1 MKTKGKTDKTNSI
14 YRIIFT
20 AATILISLCVL
31 IFFLRFSSINDNYR
45 ASFPAMLDG
54 TAHRPFVT
62 RVLTPWLT
70 TITGMLLP
78 AGVEN
83 SIREWIGK
91 SQFFSAVLALYHVS
105 ADRGVEAVISL
116 FWQYVS
122 LIGYYFAF
130 KSLLLSVFDLSEK
143 KAEGLTLLSTLGLL
157 PLILFGY
164 IYDLPALFLCTLVF
178 SAIAANQM
186 ILYLMAFTLAIINK
200 ETSIVLIIPSILL
213 FWNADKPIIS
223 KVLLGMGLQIMIFL
237 SIRIP
242 LVIHF
247 RQNPGL
253 FVEPHLKT
261 HLDGIINY
269 SLYGFAVIALFSCLT
284 VLFLDKWRQKPALVN
299 LGMISGAVLMALFL
313 YGGMPQEFRVFYEVI
328 SVVLMSVMQ
337 TLSMRWN
344 YGIETKALSTEDF
357 IRFVKLIIHPKN

>member
-1 MKTKGKTDKTNSI
+1 MITKAKAANPKRTD
-14 YRIIFT
+14 RIVFT
-20 AATILISLCVL
+20 VATILISLFVFT
-31 IFFLRFSSINDNYR
+31 FFLRFSTLNENYR
-45 ASFPAMLDG
+45 ASFTAMMDG

-62 RVLTPWLT
+62 RVLIRWLT
-70 TITGMLLP
+70 MITGMLLP

-83 SIREWIGK
+83 SIREWIGN
-91 SQFFSAVLALYHVS
+91 SHFFSIILALYHVS

-143 KAEGLTLLSTLGLL
+143 KADGLTLLSTFGLL
-157 PLILFGY
+157 PLMLFGY
-164 IYDLPALFLCTLVF
+164 IYDLPALFLCTLAF

-186 ILYLMAFTLAIINK
+186 ILYLTAFTLAILNK

-213 FWNADKPIIS
+213 FWNTDKPVIS
-223 KVLLGMGLQIMIFL
+223 KALLGVGLQIMIFL

-261 HLDGIINY
+261 HLEGIINY
-269 SLYGFAVIALFSCLT
+269 PLYGVAVIALFSCLT
-284 VLFLDKWRQKPALVN
+284 ALFLDKWRQKPALVN
-299 LGMISGAVLMALFL
+299 LGMISGAVLMVLFL

-337 TLSMRWN
+337 TLSMRWKC
-344 YGIETKALSTEDF
+344 GIGTKALSTEDF
-357 IRFVKLIIHPKN
+357 IRSVKLIIHHKN